1 MASPARDEEEEE
13 ESKPAVAP
21 LFVTLK
27 VVDQKQNLVRHA
39 IRTTDKL
46 QAVMDMYYS
55 KVPGV
60 EYGTGTFHFD
70 AVRVVGWRTP
80 AELQM
85 EDGDVIDFFEQQI
98 PAGRWLLFYGALFLR
113 IVGSGQCMFFF
124 SNAGTGSPSLAGERV
139 PFSRS
144 PGRPTAGDVGSG

>member
-85 EDGDVIDFFEQQI
+85 EDGDVIDFFEQQV
-98 PAGRWLLFYGALFLR
+98 PDPLL
-113 IVGSGQCMFFF
+113 
-124 SNAGTGSPSLAGERV
+124 
-139 PFSRS
+139 
-144 PGRPTAGDVGSG
+144 